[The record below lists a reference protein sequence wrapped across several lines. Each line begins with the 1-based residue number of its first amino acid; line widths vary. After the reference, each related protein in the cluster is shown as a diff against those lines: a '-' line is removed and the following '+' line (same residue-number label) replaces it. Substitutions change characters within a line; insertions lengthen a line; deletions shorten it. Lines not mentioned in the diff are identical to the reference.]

1 MKRFAQALLQAA
13 AVICVAVAP
22 AVQAQNFPTK
32 PLHVITEFAPGTG
45 ADIYLRKAFAAVS
58 TVMGQPIVLDNRAG
72 AGGLLAAQTVAN
84 ATPDGYTLLA
94 ASQNVVLIRPFL
106 AKSNNVIL
114 FKDLVPITQVYKST
128 TMIVAN
134 LQLPVKSLTELIDY
148 AKANPGKISFGS
160 SGFGSSHHF
169 TGEEL
174 QVLTGV
180 KMVHVAYK
188 GGVQSMQ
195 AAATGETQISI
206 GFAETGMPVVRAG
219 RVRVLAIVEGQPSG
233 SLADVPLASKVIPGF
248 QPLPSWA
255 GLFAPAGIPPA
266 LLQRLNA
273 LIVKGLKM
281 PEAKTES
288 ELTDPVADSPASFAA
303 TLKSQSALIAKIAK
317 AANITP
323 KDD

>member
-1 MKRFAQALLQAA
+1 MKRKVCLKIAALVCIAL
-13 AVICVAVAP
+13 AP
-22 AVQAQNFPTK
+22 AVSAQNFPTK
-32 PLHVITEFAPGTG
+32 PIHLIVEFAPGTG
-45 ADIYLRKAFAAVS
+45 GDLYLRKAFTAVA
-58 TVMGQPIVLDNRAG
+58 TVVGQPVVIDNRAG
-72 AGGLLAAQTVAN
+72 AGGVLAAETVAH

-94 ASQNVVLIRPFL
+94 ASQNVPLIRPFL
-106 AKSNNVIL
+106 SKSNTVTL
-114 FKDLVPITQVYKST
+114 FKDLMPVTQVYKST
-128 TMIVAN
+128 TLIVAN
-134 LQLPVKSLTELIDY
+134 PQLPVKSLPDFIAY

-174 QVLTGV
+174 QLLAGV

-206 GFAETGMPVVRAG
+206 GFAETAMPIVRAG
-219 RVRVLAIVEGQPSG
+219 KVRVLAIVEGQPAG
-233 SLADVPLASKVIPGF
+233 ELADVPLASKQIPGF
-248 QPLPSWA
+248 EPLPSWA
-255 GLFAPAGIPPA
+255 GLFAPGGIPPL
-266 LLQRLNA
+266 LLQRLNTM
-273 LIVKGLKM
+273 IVKGLNL

-288 ELTDPVADSPASFAA
+288 ELTQPIADSSASFGA
-303 TLKSQSALIAKIAK
+303 TLKKQYALIAKIAK